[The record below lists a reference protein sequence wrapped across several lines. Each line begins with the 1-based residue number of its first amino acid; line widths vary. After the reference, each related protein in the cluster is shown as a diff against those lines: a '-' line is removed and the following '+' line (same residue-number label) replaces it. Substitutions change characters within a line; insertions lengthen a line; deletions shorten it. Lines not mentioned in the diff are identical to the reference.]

1 MKRSQNHALICF
13 GCDLMRAT
21 HYSFRITEPNYAP
34 SLTPDSY
41 GNKKHHSLA
50 GVFFIYYFCDSRN
63 AKTF

>member
-1 MKRSQNHALICF
+1 
-13 GCDLMRAT
+13 MRAT
-21 HYSFRITEPNYAP
+21 HYSFRITEPSYAP